1 MPASFYAVAFA
12 IVALLQTNGNPAPA
26 FDVASV
32 KPSPPSTSDHDQHID
47 HGLFSAKGT
56 SLRGFLMMAYGIS
69 GLQFYRMAGGPTWLG
84 SEMFD
89 IDARSETPAS
99 RTEMMLMLRTLLA
112 DRFQVKL
119 HFETRD
125 ILSDVLVI
133 AKGGPKFG
141 PDFHE
146 MKDGD
151 SPIDPGKP
159 SLTRMVFPGAPI
171 QTFVDRLRLW
181 MQRDPATGRMSP
193 FQNAPPLLDDTGLK
207 GRYAIVFNAGSDEDW
222 STTLQ
227 RQLGLKLEER
237 KIATEILVV
246 DSAARPSAN

>member
-1 MPASFYAVAFA
+1 M
-12 IVALLQTNGNPAPA
+12 VALIQTTGGPAPA

-32 KPSPPSTSDHDQHID
+32 KPSPAATTDHDQHID
-47 HGLFSAKGT
+47 RGLFSAKGT
-56 SLRGFLMMAYGIS
+56 SLRGFLMIAYGIS
-69 GLQFYRMAGGPTWLG
+69 GLQFYRISGGPAWMD
-84 SEMFD
+84 SELFD
-89 IDARSETPAS
+89 IDAHCETPAT
-99 RTEMMLMLRTLLA
+99 RAEMMLMLRSLLA

-119 HFETRD
+119 HFETRAVP
-125 ILSDVLVI
+125 SNVLVV
-133 AKGGPKFG
+133 AKGGPKLG
-141 PDFHE
+141 ADFHE
-146 MKDGD
+146 VKDGD
-151 SPIDPGKP
+151 APIDPGKS
-159 SLTRMVFPGAPI
+159 SLTHMVFTGAPI

-193 FQNAPPLLDDTGLK
+193 FQDAPPLIDDTGLK
-207 GRYAIVFNAGSDEDW
+207 GRYVIVFNAGSDEDW